1 MDKEFETV
9 QNILLDNLSMLI
21 EIAGRRESRL
31 MQKNLGAAY
40 DIVDGLAERVSQS
53 QLPKQAI
60 RIILNDARLDMLILL
75 ADLKVDILYA
85 HQEMLAPTEK
95 LRTEVRSNIQNVL
108 HTATD
113 EESLN
118 HSILKENID
127 QIERDLQVIQSVER
141 ALRLKAEEP

>member
-1 MDKEFETV
+1 
-9 QNILLDNLSMLI
+9 
-21 EIAGRRESRL
+21 

-127 QIERDLQVIQSVER
+127 QIERDLQVIQSVEW